1 VFRKILARMSSSPS
15 SSSSS
20 LSLSSLPAA
29 AAASETGSG
38 SGRGAAAAETKDPTT
53 DPAWFAAPRTI
64 DSAWDLAK
72 IAHHQTLPEYDP
84 ATRSFVWRRDESG
97 ATEICGSI
105 ATWQQSCPRVEVSVW
120 RVDRAIG
127 RPIMCYRSS
136 ASWGSSC
143 EVELWSPDSA
153 SSGGGGGA
161 KARTRTMVYQSEQ
174 LVYDIDKSGLEW
186 PPIERKLLIDDACGL
201 MPPAP
206 TKSSG
211 SAERDLAD
219 AELERERQA
228 RLGFRKIARTMCD
241 SGWTAEFIRKAPVAA
256 HASSSAPPPP
266 SSSTASTRIS
276 SVMWSRADTST
287 RTEQRV
293 PTSICATTETDLFAP
308 EKTDAPP
315 APPSSPPKKV
325 APSSSP
331 SSSSSS
337 SSLSSSPPPPRAEP
351 DHGLSAEGIAE
362 GRRLLRLLHGS
373 M

>member
-1 VFRKILARMSSSPS
+1 MSSSSS

-153 SSGGGGGA
+153 SSGGVVATDA

-174 LVYDIDKSGLEW
+174 LVYVIDKNGLEW

-228 RLGFRKIARTMCD
+228 RLGFRKIARTMRD

-256 HASSSAPPPP
+256 HASSSAPPSP
-266 SSSTASTRIS
+266 SSTATARIS

-293 PTSICATTETDLFAP
+293 PASICATNETDLFAP
-308 EKTDAPP
+308 ETTDA
-315 APPSSPPKKV
+315 PSSPPSPSKKV
-325 APSSSP
+325 APSPSSP
-331 SSSSSS
+331 PPSSS
-337 SSLSSSPPPPRAEP
+337 SSLSSLSLPLPRADP
-351 DHGLSAEGIAE
+351 VHGLSAEGIAE